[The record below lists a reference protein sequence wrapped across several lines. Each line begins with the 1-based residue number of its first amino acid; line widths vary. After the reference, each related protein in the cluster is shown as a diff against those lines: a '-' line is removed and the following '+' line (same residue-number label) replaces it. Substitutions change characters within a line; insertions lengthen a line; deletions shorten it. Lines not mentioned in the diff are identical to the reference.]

1 MIAVDTNILVY
12 AHREES
18 PFFEKAY
25 NCIKDLAEGSAPWA
39 IPWPCI
45 HEFFAI
51 VTHPK
56 IYDPPSPLKIALA
69 QIDAWVESPTLV
81 LLSEAFGYWSGVRQ
95 LATSA
100 QVAGPMI
107 HDARIAALCIQHGV
121 TELLTADRDFG
132 RFRNLKTRNP
142 VLS

>member
-18 PFFEKAY
+18 PFYEKAY
-25 NCIKDLAEGSAPWA
+25 NCIRDLAEGSAPWA

-56 IYDPPSPLKIALA
+56 IYDPPSPPKMALA
-69 QIDAWVESPTLV
+69 QIK
-81 LLSEAFGYWSGVRQ
+81 GYASYC
-95 LATSA
+95 TSFA
-100 QVAGPMI
+100 
-107 HDARIAALCIQHGV
+107 
-121 TELLTADRDFG
+121 
-132 RFRNLKTRNP
+132 
-142 VLS
+142 